1 MKSISA
7 LQKKANSAVK
17 GAWVAL
23 GIPFDIPMIDEKV
36 EGIIDVEALI
46 MITMLLM
53 EQDRTATDLPAWF
66 SRFSSLINH
75 QKLKT
80 MFNIMPGQHRSAI
93 VEKLNQSPFHGAPK
107 SIRNIF
113 GLEAAT
119 AAVSKTVQ
127 RMWPKPRS

>member
-1 MKSISA
+1 MKSIA
-7 LQKKANSAVK
+7 TLQKKANPAVK

-23 GIPFDIPMIDEKV
+23 GIPFDVPMTDEKV

-46 MITMLLM
+46 MTTMLLM
-53 EQDRTATDLPAWF
+53 EQDRIATDLPAWF

-93 VEKLNQSPFHGAPK
+93 VEKLKPI
-107 SIRNIF
+107 SIPRRSQIDQKYF
-113 GLEAAT
+113 
-119 AAVSKTVQ
+119 
-127 RMWPKPRS
+127 WPGGGY